1 MTTRRRANRDPTSR
15 AASPRR
21 FEDGRAGSGSNHR
34 AADLARG
41 TRAAPLRPAHSRAVT
56 QRVTCSPLARA
67 STRLERRLLWP
78 SAGGGWRGVAFR
90 GYPRPAMQPCVFAR
104 ACDAKSTSSAS
115 EPPTRPNPLR
125 TLCAAA
131 DPRPNPASMCLA
143 CVLRHWKLRNHGG
156 EKFKLEVTN
165 QKPQEVRRAHP
176 TILNERVMSM

>member
-1 MTTRRRANRDPTSR
+1 MYVYVNKIQGVTLSFCSWLFGPPRQVLLANFGGATQKTARRRANRDPTSR

-41 TRAAPLRPAHSRAVT
+41 TRAAPLRPAPSRAVT

-104 ACDAKSTSSAS
+104 ACDAESTSSAS

-125 TLCAAA
+125 SC
-131 DPRPNPASMCLA
+131 RPSP
-143 CVLRHWKLRNHGG
+143 
-156 EKFKLEVTN
+156 
-165 QKPQEVRRAHP
+165 
-176 TILNERVMSM
+176 